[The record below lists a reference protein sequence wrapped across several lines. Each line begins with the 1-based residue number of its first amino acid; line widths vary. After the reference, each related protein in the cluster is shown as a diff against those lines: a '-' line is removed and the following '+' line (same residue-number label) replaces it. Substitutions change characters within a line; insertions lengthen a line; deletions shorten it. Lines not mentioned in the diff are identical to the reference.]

1 MNTKKDKI
9 ELLRAIAEGEIDP
22 KTLSPE
28 SVIVS
33 DGKTAFD
40 GLMISVANKKAG
52 KRNPVVYV
60 GEARKSVLQIV
71 ENIKTGRTE
80 RELERNS

>member
-9 ELLRAIAEGEIDP
+9 ELLRDIAAGDIDP

-40 GLMISVANKKAG
+40 GLMIAVANKKAG
-52 KRNPVVYV
+52 KKNPVVYV
-60 GEARKSVLQIV
+60 GEARKSVLQII
-71 ENIKTGRTE
+71 ENIKAGRNE
-80 RELERNS
+80 RGLQVDF